1 MQNFIVGI
9 RQPLKEPRLT
19 IRHIPFWTSPY
30 TFGGIDLKET
40 NTNVNIYPNKLSNK
54 SGGKHSLSGFDKHLK
69 HRDSIIR
76 LSSLLYRLF
85 DD

>member
-19 IRHIPFWTSPY
+19 IRHIPFRTSLY

-40 NTNVNIYPNKLSNK
+40 KTNTNVNIHPNKLSNK
-54 SGGKHSLSGFDKHLK
+54 SGGV
-69 HRDSIIR
+69 R
-76 LSSLLYRLF
+76 
-85 DD
+85 